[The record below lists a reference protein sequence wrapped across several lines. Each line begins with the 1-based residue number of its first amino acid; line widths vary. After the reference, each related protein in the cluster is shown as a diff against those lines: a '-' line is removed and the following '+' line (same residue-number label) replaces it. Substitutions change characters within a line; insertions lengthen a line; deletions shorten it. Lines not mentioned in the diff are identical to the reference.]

1 MRKDSFMNKH
11 IIFLFAILGLSLTAS
26 AQTRKQGAAPP
37 TKPQTQQAKVPA
49 SPQFQES
56 WTSIPTAFK
65 GDDFVALAKSLDA
78 HKGEFESDNM
88 FVARLNGIANKKE
101 KYVFLIDSK
110 AQYDANL
117 EKYDVVFGFNVYDI
131 YKNSISITDKVL
143 SDAAGAKYE
152 DRYRAVVTNESLY
165 YEEKPTSLSIP
176 PILKRTLAIPLAEAQ
191 KYKGKIKWALI
202 VKLGPEIIG
211 TLSKYSY
218 IDRYETHNR
227 YFVKVINLPTD
238 KEKLLY
244 GIQLI
249 IIHNIF
255 VNLESIW
262 LYNDLDGKIIE
273 KINIDEEMKSKIK

>member
-1 MRKDSFMNKH
+1 MGINIHNFKH
-11 IIFLFAILGLSLTAS
+11 FCSL
-26 AQTRKQGAAPP
+26 
-37 TKPQTQQAKVPA
+37 
-49 SPQFQES
+49 
-56 WTSIPTAFK
+56 
-65 GDDFVALAKSLDA
+65 L
-78 HKGEFESDNM
+78 
-88 FVARLNGIANKKE
+88 KE
-101 KYVFLIDSK
+101 KSFYKSILTLSRYDFFVSYNDLIQLAVHEGVDLRIDQKYLADRYVIPELVFRGLGFETIDSCDRSNYEGATIK
-110 AQYDANL
+110 HDLNEPFPDSMQ

-143 SDAAGAKYE
+143 TDAAGAKYE